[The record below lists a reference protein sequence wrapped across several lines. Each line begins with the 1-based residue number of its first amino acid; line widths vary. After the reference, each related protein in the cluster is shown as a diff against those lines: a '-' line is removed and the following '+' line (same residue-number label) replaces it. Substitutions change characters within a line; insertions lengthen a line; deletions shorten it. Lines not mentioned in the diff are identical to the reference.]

1 MAPKQS
7 RSKMV
12 LPKVSDKQL
21 LEELCKDL
29 HAVILEVE
37 GMLNMPAGHRI
48 PRNGGAR
55 ARPSTR

>member
-1 MAPKQS
+1 
-7 RSKMV
+7 MV